1 MKICRRCV
9 LPESFPGI
17 IFDAEGVC
25 QYCLNFKGGLD
36 LDIKKKGYRAKF
48 EALVGRC
55 RSSSRHDAIVS
66 YSGGKDSTYVLS
78 LISRDYGLKALA
90 VTFDNGFIP
99 ERALMN
105 IRAVVAELG
114 IEHLFVRPPFRLLK
128 RLFAA
133 CSERPL
139 FPPTTLTRAST
150 VCTACMALVKFS
162 TLRLAVERK
171 IPFLVFG
178 WSPGQ
183 IPLASSIVK
192 NTSAMSRL
200 RQKAIIQPIIDAAGD
215 EIKSFFLEESHFQ
228 HADDFPYSISP
239 LAFLDYDEKHIREE
253 IGRLG
258 WKAPAEVDPNST
270 NCLLNSFANIV
281 HKEKHAFHPYVF
293 ELAKLV
299 REGYVKRADALVKL
313 EEPEKPRTILQVR
326 RKLGLRKA

>member
-17 IFDAEGVC
+17 VFNAEGVC
-25 QYCLNFKGGLD
+25 QYCLNFKGGRD
-36 LDIKKKGYRAKF
+36 LEIKKKKYRAKF

-55 RSSSRHDAIVS
+55 RNSSRHDAIVS

-99 ERALMN
+99 EQALMN
-105 IRAVVAELG
+105 IRAVVDELG
-114 IEHLFVRPPFRLLK
+114 IEHLFIRPPFRLLR
-128 RLFAA
+128 RLFVA
-133 CSERPL
+133 CSEKPL

-200 RQKAIIQPIIDAAGD
+200 RQQALVRPIVDLAGD
-215 EIKSFFLEESHFQ
+215 EIKRFFLEESHFES
-228 HADDFPYSISP
+228 ADDFPYSISP
-239 LAFLDYDEKHIREE
+239 LAFLDYDENEIREE

-270 NCLLNSFANIV
+270 NCLLNSFANMV
-281 HKEKHAFHPYVF
+281 HMEKHGFHPYAF

-299 REGYVKRADALVKL
+299 REGYLERPLALAKL
-313 EEPEKPRTILQVR
+313 NEAEKPETVLRVK
-326 RKLGLRKA
+326 RKLGLRTG